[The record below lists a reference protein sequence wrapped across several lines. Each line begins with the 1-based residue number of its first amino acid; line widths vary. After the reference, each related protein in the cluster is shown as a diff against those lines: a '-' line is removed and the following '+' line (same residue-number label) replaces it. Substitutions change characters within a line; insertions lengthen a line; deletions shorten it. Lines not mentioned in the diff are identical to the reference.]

1 MPYFNMP
8 INFAQWDRD
17 REDVI
22 RQRVAGYED
31 DGVRDMLDDV
41 FVAQPTPPSN
51 SANEPEEPEE
61 TA

>member
-1 MPYFNMP
+1 MPNFNML
-8 INFAQWDRD
+8 INFAQRDRG

-41 FVAQPTPPSN
+41 FAAQPTPPSF
-51 SANEPEEPEE
+51 SE
-61 TA
+61 